1 MRARIR
7 KFAIVEPLAVFA
19 FIMAYIWDL
28 RYRHPLSWLA
38 IVALI
43 LLSHTLRG
51 ERAAKLG
58 FRSENLGRCV
68 RDYAPTLAF
77 CGLALLGLGVVC
89 QTTRPITLDQCLAAW
104 LAYLPWGLLQQYVL
118 NGYFLNRFSRVVSQ
132 RAAPA
137 IAAVLFAGVH
147 SPNWF
152 LMAIALAAG
161 YVCAHIYQRYRNLY
175 FLGIAHGTL
184 GFLLFLAV
192 PDSIS
197 RHLIVGPGWF
207 NRLR

>member
-89 QTTRPITLDQCLAAW
+89 QTTRPITLDQCLAA
-104 LAYLPWGLLQQYVL
+104 GLLIYL
-118 NGYFLNRFSRVVSQ
+118 GP
-132 RAAPA
+132 APA
-137 IAAVLFAGVH
+137 VRPEWLLPEPVLACRIPAGRSRNRGRLVRRRSLPELVSDGDRAGGRICVRAHLPALPESLLSRDCARNAGLPAVSGCSGLH
-147 SPNWF
+147 
-152 LMAIALAAG
+152 
-161 YVCAHIYQRYRNLY
+161 
-175 FLGIAHGTL
+175 
-184 GFLLFLAV
+184 
-192 PDSIS
+192 
-197 RHLIVGPGWF
+197 
-207 NRLR
+207 